1 MESCVQD
8 VVYRISLFSYILL
21 LMSIRFLFW
30 QRDTQNNKKGRPAIY
45 DQIFRTGFLFF
56 LFVCVSSPD
65 SRLTAPQQVVA
76 AIQPLFLASTIWRS
90 LNNRRRRSSNQQI
103 INLFSGSGGGGG
115 QFARSIVIQMI
126 SHRYFVIR
134 KKRISKQVRNEIR
147 SDRL

>member
-103 INLFSGSGGGGG
+103 INLFSGSGGGAVCTVHCHSND
-115 QFARSIVIQMI
+115 FASLFC
-126 SHRYFVIR
+126 Y
-134 KKRISKQVRNEIR
+134 KKKENFKASAK
-147 SDRL
+147 